1 MKRNVMAV
9 IISAMMYA
17 AAAAVTVCALASCTW
32 LDEVWSTYTTEQT
45 KEKEPEIPMDEV
57 LSVAEL
63 LAGDFAGDTVWVKGC
78 VVGGL
83 LSDGSVDFSC
93 EEAVLGTAVVLAD
106 DTDCDDEND
115 CVVLHLTK
123 SAHKDALGL
132 DKPANRDKIYHQEI
146 YAQGK
151 VATHKGYRSL
161 TNLCNYKLE

>member
-17 AAAAVTVCALASCTW
+17 AVAVAMVSCTW
-32 LDEVWSTYTTEQT
+32 MDEVWATYNAD
-45 KEKEPEIPMDEV
+45 KEKEKAPVIPMDKV

-93 EEAVLGTAVVLAD
+93 EDAVLGTALVLAD
-106 DTDCDDEND
+106 DTDCDEEDE
-115 CVVLHLTK
+115 CMVLHMTK
-123 SAHKDALGL
+123 AAHKDALGL
-132 DKPANRDKIYHQEI
+132 DKAANRDKIYHREI

-151 VATHKGYRSL
+151 VSNHKGFCAL